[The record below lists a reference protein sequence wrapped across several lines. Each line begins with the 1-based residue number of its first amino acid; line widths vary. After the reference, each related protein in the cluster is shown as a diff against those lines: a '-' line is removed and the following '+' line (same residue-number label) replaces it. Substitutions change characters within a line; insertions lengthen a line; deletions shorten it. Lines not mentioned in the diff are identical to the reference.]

1 MQRVDLS
8 TLMKDGA
15 FAAVHANA
23 GIVARMLGYEDPKQ
37 TPVKR
42 VTIFK
47 DGLGVELVIGEGT
60 YASATFAHA
69 CCLIEGQERGSAE
82 TDEMRRASID
92 AEVLRFMRQ
101 YMGERIMTDAED
113 PNGSA
118 HRFVRSILKAEGGV
132 LLISFAP
139 GKKLQ

>member
-1 MQRVDLS
+1 
-8 TLMKDGA
+8 
-15 FAAVHANA
+15 
-23 GIVARMLGYEDPKQ
+23 
-37 TPVKR
+37 
-42 VTIFK
+42 
-47 DGLGVELVIGEGT
+47 
-60 YASATFAHA
+60 
-69 CCLIEGQERGSAE
+69 
-82 TDEMRRASID
+82 
-92 AEVLRFMRQ
+92 MRQ